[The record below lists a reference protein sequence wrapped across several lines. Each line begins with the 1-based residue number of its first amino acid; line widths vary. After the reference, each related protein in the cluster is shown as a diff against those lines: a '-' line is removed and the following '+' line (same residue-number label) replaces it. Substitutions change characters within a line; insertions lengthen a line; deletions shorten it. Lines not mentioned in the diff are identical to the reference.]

1 MDEYKVEERKI
12 SFQTY
17 LPIKLW
23 KTLNNE
29 VFNLMNQHNLG
40 NNFTIDNGELS
51 GTIVASLNKTKKIK

>member
-40 NNFTIDNGELS
+40 NDFAIEDGELS
-51 GTIVASLNKTKKIK
+51 ARFIANLNKTKKIK